1 MSVTVIIPARYA
13 STRLPGK
20 PLLSET
26 GKPLI
31 LHVVEAVRGA
41 QYVDRVVVAT
51 DDKRIAQVVW
61 GAGYEAV
68 MTRPDHPS
76 GTDRI
81 AEAAELLCLP
91 DDDVIVNVQGDE
103 PEIPDVLVSELVVT
117 LGNSGY
123 PMATLCSPLPTELA
137 SNPNKVKV
145 VFNDAGRAM
154 YFSRAPI
161 PFDRDGAGQARH
173 YLHLGI
179 YAYKVW
185 FVREFAALP
194 PTPLEKTERLE
205 QLRALEHDTA
215 IAIQV
220 VQYEGHGIDTPEDYR
235 LFCQREGQRAGGS
248 D

>member
-1 MSVTVIIPARYA
+1 MSVVVVIPARYA
-13 STRLPGK
+13 SSRLPGK
-20 PLLSET
+20 PLLAET

-31 LHVVEAVRGA
+31 LHVVDAVRGA
-41 QYVDRVVVAT
+41 PYVDRVVVAT

-61 GAGYEAV
+61 DADAEAV
-68 MTRPDHPS
+68 MTRADHPS

-81 AEAAELLCLP
+81 AEAVELLCLD

-103 PEIPDVLVSELVVT
+103 PEIPEVLVRELVVT
-117 LGNSGY
+117 LGNRGY
-123 PMATLCSPLPTELA
+123 PMATLCTPLPAQQAED
-137 SNPNKVKV
+137 PNKVKV

-161 PFDRDGAGQARH
+161 PFDRDGTGTARH
-173 YLHLGI
+173 YLHLGL

-185 FVREFAALP
+185 FVKKFASLS
-194 PTPLEKTERLE
+194 PTPLEKVEKLE

-220 VQYEGHGIDTPEDYR
+220 VQYHGHGIDTPEDYQR
-235 LFCQREGQRAGGS
+235 FCLRHGRDET
-248 D
+248 